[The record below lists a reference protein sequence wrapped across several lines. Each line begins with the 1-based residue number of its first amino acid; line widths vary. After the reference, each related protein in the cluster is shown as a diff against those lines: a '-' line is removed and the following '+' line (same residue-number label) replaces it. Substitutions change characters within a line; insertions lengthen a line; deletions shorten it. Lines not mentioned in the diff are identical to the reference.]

1 MGDAVPFDEESRQLQ
16 EENKE
21 QCYDV
26 FLLSPQLAGFEDKSP
41 NDSQNAPDENE
52 KTEEL
57 EEEVKKGADG
67 TRFKGMGKG
76 ESRDVLTPFHKI
88 TRGESLDHVDGEG
101 GHKPKNQQGVGK
113 PPIERLPIEF
123 LMKDHVRDE
132 DLNVPAG
139 SRSKTSPAPQQEDSK
154 VLQRSGILF
163 PLDLS
168 PKVEAE
174 SKTHPPKKDD
184 EGRDEHGVEDEMFI
198 HS

>member
-1 MGDAVPFDEESRQLQ
+1 MGDAIPFNEEPGQFQ
-16 EENKE
+16 EENKK

-26 FLLSPQLAGFEDKSP
+26 FLLSSQLVGFKDKSP
-41 NDSQNAPDENE
+41 NGGQDTPYENE
-52 KTEEL
+52 ETEEL
-57 EEEVKKGADG
+57 EEEVEKGPDG
-67 TRFKGMGKG
+67 ARFKNMRKG
-76 ESRDVLTPFHKI
+76 ESGNTMTPLNKI

-101 GHKPKNQQGVGK
+101 GHKPKNQQGEGK